1 VFRQLRVE
9 DNKFTRTNAL
19 VCSSLL
25 KIVDGD
31 WDKFEGIIKSI
42 EAMSLP
48 KLDKVTL
55 GLLDAQVA
63 FKASPSLIEK

>member
-9 DNKFTRTNAL
+9 DNKFTRTNTL

-55 GLLDAQVA
+55 GLLDAQVE